1 MGVPSFYR
9 WLVDNYPK
17 IVVDAI
23 EGKGESTTDPNRPE
37 FDNLYLDMNGI
48 IHPCFHPEEEDHTS
62 PPTTFQEVFD
72 NIYEYIDRLFAIVRP
87 QKLLFL
93 AIDGV
98 APRAKMNQ
106 QRSRRFRTSK
116 DNEIAEAEERR
127 LRRQFEIEGKPLFPK
142 QESETSDSNII
153 TPGTV
158 FMHELSKS
166 LLYYIDQ
173 RLLKN
178 AAWKDVK
185 VILSDANVPGEGE
198 HKIMMFIRLQRA
210 SPGYNPNTRH
220 CLYGLDADLIMLAL
234 ATHEVHFSIL
244 REDVLV
250 QLPVD
255 TTRFKAKPSSYEQNH
270 SARENAALA
279 AYRAPKRTP
288 YQFLHLWLLREYL
301 ELDMKIVDPPENMEI
316 DLERLI
322 DDFIFICFF
331 TGNDFLPHMP
341 TLEIHEGSINLLMH
355 VYKQEFKNLGGYL
368 VDMQRAGEKKASY
381 VKLKRV
387 EKFILSVGAYEDR
400 IFKKRTEIR
409 ERRLRRLMEECK
421 NNVEEEQEE
430 ETGTEIKLSHYASA
444 DGKDHTSKS
453 FEVAEIENSESS
465 DTRYKL
471 EALQNMK
478 ELKQKLKKYIRDRSD
493 LFKNGSFALD
503 KVRLGM
509 VGWRERYYKEKFDAE
524 TKEDRERTRKE
535 VVQKYTEGL
544 CWVLLYYFSGV
555 PSWNWFYPYHYS
567 PFASDLRGLSQ
578 VKVNFLKGSQFKP
591 FDQLMAV
598 LPPRSG
604 HALPRSYKALMNS
617 EESDLIDF
625 YPSDFELDEEG
636 KRFTWQA
643 ICKLPFIA
651 EDCLLCHTK
660 ILEQELQDDEVER
673 NSTKFDVLYVSSKQE
688 LGSQIVSLYEKL
700 HEGRRPIDTDLS
712 GMSGFI
718 SPRKDYDFA
727 ESNLLEDCKE
737 CQENNIL
744 CVSYELPNDSQHF
757 PRPLEGVN
765 VPKKTITEKDIA
777 ETKLW
782 HEIHGNKPIC
792 TRPQHL
798 RSNKNATEGANS
810 SSSKSFTGEIHKG
823 AGSGWGRGRGML
835 ENNSSDS
842 TKSFTGEIHKGAGSG
857 WGRGRGMP
865 ESNSSD
871 SNAHTECSRNFEAGR
886 GGKVTVS
893 SSSSLGET
901 RGPSFSHDSRV
912 QNAYRGSYNNI
923 DKWKSSSFGQYESR
937 GMENLRI
944 SDSQRGFNCPGRAQ
958 SGSSANYRTFRN
970 NSVENRNF
978 EWRPHVQP
986 SAALFVQHGDG
997 QSGHSGQ
1004 HGVDRWSRDSAG
1016 STNNAWGHN
1025 QSPLPSPSM
1034 PGRGR
1039 GRYLPKA
1046 TPMDWKLRD
1055 TMRTSSSDNL
1065 PRM

>member
-9 WLVDNYPK
+9 WLVDKYPK

-23 EGKGESTTDPNRPE
+23 EGKGESTADPNGPE

-72 NIYEYIDRLFAIVRP
+72 NIHEYIDRLFAIVRP

-116 DNEIAEAEERR
+116 DNEIAVDFLLSILEAEERR
-127 LRRQFEIEGKPLFPK
+127 LRRQFEIEGKPLLPK

-166 LLYYIDQ
+166 LQSYIDQ
-173 RLLKN
+173 RLVTN

-198 HKIMMFIRLQRA
+198 RKIMMFIRLQRA
-210 SPGYNPNTRH
+210 SPGFNPNTRH
-220 CLYGLDADLIMLAL
+220 CLYGL
-234 ATHEVHFSIL
+234 
-244 REDVLV
+244 DVLV

-279 AYRAPKRTP
+279 AYRASKRTP
-288 YQFLHLWLLREYL
+288 YQFLHVWVLREYL

-331 TGNDFLPHMP
+331 MGNDFLPHMP
-341 TLEIHEGSINLLMH
+341 TLEIHE
-355 VYKQEFKNLGGYL
+355 V
-368 VDMQRAGEKKASY
+368 GEKKASY

-387 EKFILSVGAYEDR
+387 ENFILSVGAYEDR

-421 NNVEEEQEE
+421 NKVEEEQED
-430 ETGTEIKLSHYASA
+430 ETGHEMELSHCASA

-453 FEVAEIENSESS
+453 FEVAEIENSESP
-465 DTRYKL
+465 DTRYKS

-478 ELKQKLKKYIRDRSD
+478 ELKQKLKKYTRDRSD

-503 KVRLGM
+503 KFIDLSGETITQVKLGT
-509 VGWRERYYKEKFDAE
+509 VGWRERYYKEKFGAE

-555 PSWNWFYPYHYS
+555 PSWNC
-567 PFASDLRGLSQ
+567 
-578 VKVNFLKGSQFKP
+578 
-591 FDQLMAV
+591 
-598 LPPRSG
+598 G

-617 EESDLIDF
+617 EESNLIDF
-625 YPSDFELDEEG
+625 YPSEE
-636 KRFTWQA
+636 R
-643 ICKLPFIA
+643 
-651 EDCLLCHTK
+651 LLCHTK

-712 GMSGFI
+712 QLIVQFGLFSSSGMSGFI
-718 SPRKDYDFA
+718 SRRKDFDLA
-727 ESNLLEDCKE
+727 ESNRREDCKE
-737 CQENNIL
+737 SEENNIL
-744 CVSYELPNDSQHF
+744 CVSYELPNGSQHF

-765 VPKKTITEKDIA
+765 IPEKMITEDDIA
-777 ETKLW
+777 ETELW
-782 HEIHGNKPIC
+782 HEFHGNKPSR
-792 TRPQHL
+792 TRPQY
-798 RSNKNATEGANS
+798 RCSNKNATDGANS
-810 SSSKSFTGEIHKG
+810 SSAFVGEMHKGAGIGWGRGRGMPENNSSDSPKSFTGEMHKG
-823 AGSGWGRGRGML
+823 AGSGWGRGRGMQ
-835 ENNSSDS
+835 
-842 TKSFTGEIHKGAGSG
+842 
-857 WGRGRGMP
+857 

-871 SNAHTECSRNFEAGR
+871 SNSRTECSRNFEAGR
-886 GGKVTVS
+886 GGKVTLS
-893 SSSSLGET
+893 SSSSWGET
-901 RGPSFSHDSRV
+901 RGPSFSYDSRV

-923 DKWKSSSFGQYESR
+923 EKWKSSSFGQYESR

-944 SDSQRGFNCPGRAQ
+944 SDSQRGFNCRGRAQ
-958 SGSSANYRTFRN
+958 SDSSANYRTFRN
-970 NSVENRNF
+970 NFVENRNF
-978 EWRPHVQP
+978 EWRPNIQP
-986 SAALFVQHGDG
+986 SAAPFVQHGDG
-997 QSGHSGQ
+997 RSGHSGQ

-1016 STNNAWGHN
+1016 STTNAWRHN
-1025 QSPLPSPSM
+1025 QSPSHNPSM
-1034 PGRGR
+1034 PGLGR
-1039 GRYLPKA
+1039 GR
-1046 TPMDWKLRD
+1046 
-1055 TMRTSSSDNL
+1055 
-1065 PRM
+1065 

>member
-9 WLVDNYPK
+9 WLVDKYPK
-17 IVVDAI
+17 IVVDAV
-23 EGKGESTTDPNRPE
+23 EGEGESTTDPNGPE

-48 IHPCFHPEEEDHTS
+48 IHPCFHPEEEEDH
-62 PPTTFQEVFD
+62 VH
-72 NIYEYIDRLFAIVRP
+72 
-87 QKLLFL
+87 
-93 AIDGV
+93 GV

-116 DNEIAEAEERR
+116 DNEIAVDFLFSILEAEERR

-166 LLYYIDQ
+166 LQYYIDQ

-288 YQFLHLWLLREYL
+288 YQFLHVWLLREYL

-341 TLEIHEGSINLLMH
+341 TLEIHEGGINLLMH

-421 NNVEEEQEE
+421 NKVEEEQEQ

-478 ELKQKLKKYIRDRSD
+478 ELKQKLKKYTRDRSD

-503 KVRLGM
+503 KVKLGT

-555 PSWNWFYPYHYS
+555 PSWNWFYPYHYG

-578 VKVNFLKGSQFKP
+578 VKVNFQKGSQFKP

-651 EDCLLCHTK
+651 EERLLCHTK

-700 HEGRRPIDTDLS
+700 HEGRQPIDTDLSS

-718 SPRKDYDFA
+718 SPRKDFDLA
-727 ESNLLEDCKE
+727 ESNRREDCKE
-737 CQENNIL
+737 SEENNIL
-744 CVSYELPNDSQHF
+744 CVCYELPNGSQHF

-765 VPKKTITEKDIA
+765 IPEKMIFKDDIA
-777 ETKLW
+777 EMELW
-782 HEIHGNKPIC
+782 HEFHGNKPSR
-792 TRPQHL
+792 TRPQY
-798 RSNKNATEGANS
+798 RCSNRNATDGANS
-810 SSSKSFTGEIHKG
+810 SSAKPFVGEIHKGAGTGWGRGRGMPENNSSDSPKSFTGEMRKG

-835 ENNSSDS
+835 E
-842 TKSFTGEIHKGAGSG
+842 
-857 WGRGRGMP
+857 
-865 ESNSSD
+865 SNSSD
-871 SNAHTECSRNFEAGR
+871 SNSRSECSRNFEAGR

-893 SSSSLGET
+893 SSTSWGET

-912 QNAYRGSYNNI
+912 QNAYRGSYNNT

-944 SDSQRGFNCPGRAQ
+944 SDSQRGLINCRGRAQ

-970 NSVENRNF
+970 NFVENRNF
-978 EWRPHVQP
+978 EQRPNVQP
-986 SAALFVQHGDG
+986 SAAPFVQHGDG
-997 QSGHSGQ
+997 RSGHSGQ
-1004 HGVDRWSRDSAG
+1004 HGVDRWWRDSAG
-1016 STNNAWGHN
+1016 STTNAWRRN
-1025 QSPLPSPSM
+1025 QSPSPSPSM
-1034 PGRGR
+1034 PGLGR
-1039 GRYLPKA
+1039 GRYLPQA
-1046 TPMDWKLRD
+1046 TPTDWKLRD
-1055 TMRTSSSDNL
+1055 TAGTSSSDNL
-1065 PRM
+1065 PRT